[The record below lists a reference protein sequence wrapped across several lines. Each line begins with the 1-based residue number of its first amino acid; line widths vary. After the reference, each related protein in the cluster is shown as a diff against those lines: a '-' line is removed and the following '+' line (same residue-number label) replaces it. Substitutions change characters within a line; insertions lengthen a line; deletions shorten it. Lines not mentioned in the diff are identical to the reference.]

1 MLDFSKC
8 EVIKTRLYNGS
19 NGRKICIK
27 YDNQNYMLKFP
38 THIKGKT
45 EYASNVISEY
55 IGSHI
60 FSMVGLKS
68 QETILGNYH
77 DKKDYL
83 VVACKDFC
91 NDNKR
96 FYDFASLKN
105 TIRTTS
111 LNGYGTSL
119 ELVIDAIKN
128 QNLYNNDK
136 LEEFFWDMFIVDSF
150 IGNFDRHNGNW
161 GFLID
166 VNNNVSLAPI
176 FDCASSLYPELNDN
190 DIKSILKNPQELDK
204 RVYVFPNSALKLNIK
219 ISPYFFINSLA
230 YDGCNSA
237 LLRIFPKI
245 DIGKIEDFIKNIDC
259 ISNIRKEFLIIILKK
274 RYTEI
279 LKPAYLTLLNNL
291 T

>member
-38 THIKGKT
+38 THIKGKN

-128 QNLYNNDK
+128 QNLYNKDK
-136 LEEFFWDMFIVDSF
+136 LEEFFLDMFIVDSF

-204 RVYVFPNSALKLNIK
+204 RVNI
-219 ISPYFFINSLA
+219 NLLA